1 MVAPEINLQLSG
13 AKTMSKEQK
22 NIKMNKKKP
31 AMTHKEKKAAKRAKK
46 DSKVLLAFAKT
57 S

>member
-31 AMTHKEKKAAKRAKK
+31 AMTHSDQTA
-46 DSKVLLAFAKT
+46 
-57 S
+57 